1 MIELTRKEQEAV
13 ILIYKD
19 CTQYYSATKISKQ
32 LDLTQVGALKLLR
45 RLEKSKMLIKR
56 NIGKAVIYKINEGY
70 ELTKKALE
78 FALVNQAS
86 DYERWKEEFK
96 SLNKDSRI
104 IIFYGSASRNYAQ
117 ANDIDVLVILQKEEV
132 RELNKALEKIQ
143 LSLPKKLHSI
153 KATKQDLIKNIAEKN
168 TAMLEIIKT
177 GIVLSGY
184 SAYMEV
190 LNEFSGF

>member
-1 MIELTRKEQEAV
+1 MAF
-13 ILIYKD
+13 
-19 CTQYYSATKISKQ
+19 YYGLSPKQ

-96 SLNKDSRI
+96 SLNKDGRI